1 MYFIIY
7 RSHHDDH
14 HNENHRASTKKQHN
28 HNKNNK
34 EPTEEELFENN
45 VPTGI
50 NFSRFEHIDVN
61 LSGDGAVSKI
71 ESFHES
77 NLNSVILN
85 NVKKCGYSQ
94 PTPVQKHAIPN
105 VLNGRDLMACSQ
117 TGSGKTAAFLLP
129 VIHTL
134 LEKGVKPSAAVKGEP
149 QTPEVIVIVPTR
161 ELASQIKDEAKKYS
175 AGTGL
180 KSVVT
185 YGGIGYEDQRNKI
198 REGCNILIATPGR
211 LLDFIEKNILSPARV
226 TCLVLDEA
234 DRMLEQGFHES
245 ILKLVRHPDMPA
257 TLNRQ
262 TLMFSATFPDSIQRL
277 ASEFMNNYL
286 FLSVGILGGASSD
299 VAQTL
304 LQVNHIS

>member
-1 MYFIIY
+1 M
-7 RSHHDDH
+7 
-14 HNENHRASTKKQHN
+14 
-28 HNKNNK
+28 
-34 EPTEEELFENN
+34 
-45 VPTGI
+45 
-50 NFSRFEHIDVN
+50 N
-61 LSGDGAVSKI
+61 LSGDGAVGKI
-71 ESFHES
+71 ESFSES
-77 NLNSVILN
+77 CLNSVILN

-105 VLNGRDLMACSQ
+105 ILNGRDLMACSQ

-129 VIHTL
+129 VINTL
-134 LEKGVKPSAAVKGEP
+134 LEKDVKPSAAVKGEP
-149 QTPEVIVIVPTR
+149 QTPEVIIVVPTR
-161 ELASQIKDEAKKYS
+161 ELAIQIKDEAKKYS

-180 KSVVT
+180 KSVVA
-185 YGGIGYEDQRNKI
+185 YGGTGYEDQRYKI

-211 LLDFIEKNILSPARV
+211 LLDFIEKNILSPAKV
-226 TCLVLDEA
+226 SCLVLDEA

-257 TLNRQ
+257 TLSRQ

-304 LQVNHIS
+304 LQVGHMFSSRALKLIKIRLIRNGSEPY